1 MNSPPKTGTVV
12 ATASVGDQHGLRVLW
27 NGPTSGD
34 DFDRNAWVAGSPDE
48 LDAVW
53 SAAAVGAVPFV
64 DFREYVVLAIA
75 GQGSVCNPRIV
86 GIDAE
91 ASGRL
96 TLRYDPPDGVM
107 TCIMVA
113 VRVAQIVAVP
123 RRVLPATV
131 VFLDGYAFAVP
142 EVPFG

>member
-1 MNSPPKTGTVV
+1 MNPPPKTGQVV
-12 ATASVGDQHGLRVLW
+12 ATAGVGEPHGLRVLW
-27 NGPTSGD
+27 NGGTSGG
-34 DFDRNAWVAGSPDE
+34 DFARKAWIAGSPEE
-48 LDAVW
+48 LDAIW
-53 SAAAVGAVPFV
+53 NAAAVGDAPFV
-64 DFREYVVLAIA
+64 DFREHVVLAIA